1 MCNDI
6 NTSGCNGCTFGK
18 RVPVFVFAHHG
29 RCIAYIGVSV
39 AAEVDGL
46 IGGVVNFE
54 VLVIAAS
61 FGILREEQ
69 PALCGSGQASSDE
82 QGREQQ
88 VE

>member
-1 MCNDI
+1 MCNDV
-6 NTSGCNGCTFGK
+6 NTSWSNGCTIGK

-29 RCIAYIGVSV
+29 WCVAYVGVSV

-54 VLVIAAS
+54 VLIIAAS

-69 PALCGSGQASSDE
+69 PALCGCGQASSNE